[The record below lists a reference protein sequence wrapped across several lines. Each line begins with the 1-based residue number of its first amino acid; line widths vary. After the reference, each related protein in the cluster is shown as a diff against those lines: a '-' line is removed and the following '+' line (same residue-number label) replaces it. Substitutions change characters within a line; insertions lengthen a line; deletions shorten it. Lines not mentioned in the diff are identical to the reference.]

1 MYESDLFVNVLYT
14 RCKYNVQ
21 ALVFRLHYGLD
32 CFVVVVFPTSLQCPT
47 WYHILVKQYTR
58 IGMHRLTLHFVGRR
72 EIYCGRKILQIVV
85 NGNMFCCAVV

>member
-47 WYHILVKQYTR
+47 
-58 IGMHRLTLHFVGRR
+58 
-72 EIYCGRKILQIVV
+72 
-85 NGNMFCCAVV
+85 

>member
-1 MYESDLFVNVLYT
+1 MQCIRVCVKPCLECITLMYESDLFVNVLYT

-47 WYHILVKQYTR
+47 
-58 IGMHRLTLHFVGRR
+58 
-72 EIYCGRKILQIVV
+72 
-85 NGNMFCCAVV
+85 